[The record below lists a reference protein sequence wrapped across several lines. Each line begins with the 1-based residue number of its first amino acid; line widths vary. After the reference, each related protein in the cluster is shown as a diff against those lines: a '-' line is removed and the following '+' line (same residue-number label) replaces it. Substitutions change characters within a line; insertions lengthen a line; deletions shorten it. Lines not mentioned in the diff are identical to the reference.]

1 MSFPHSAEWSLLQCI
16 ESKNLNR
23 LLIWESDES
32 VKLIKRE
39 TVNDGKSDIKK
50 IRRQER

>member
-23 LLIWESDES
+23 LLIWES

-39 TVNDGKSDIKK
+39 TVNDGKSEIKK